1 MAVKQYPYYIKG
13 NKFAIVEKDTEFD
26 NDVNSK
32 DYGPGSARSQWK
44 SPKTSVTDGIEL
56 QYVYSPEYRINDI
69 DHTNNITSLTEDGY
83 GKIRLTLEGSV
94 SPALS
99 KGDYIV
105 IDGHK
110 NFNGPH
116 KVDQDASSTSVFL
129 TTKYNGGVQNFTGT
143 LPFIYEDVSYL
154 SDEDSQ
160 IDLPEYLTNAL
171 VYYVKAKLAEDMRDM
186 DGREY
191 FLREFKRIL
200 EKHNNTRV
208 AGVRRMATGVHS
220 IR

>member
-1 MAVKQYPYYIKG
+1 MAVKQYAYYIKG

-69 DHTNNITSLTEDGY
+69 DHTNNITTITEDGY
-83 GKIRLTLEGSV
+83 GKIRLTLESSV

-110 NFNGPH
+110 NLNGPH
-116 KVDQDASSTSVFL
+116 KVAQDASSTSVFL

-171 VYYVKAKLAEDMRDM
+171 VYYVKAKLAEDRNELDVK
-186 DGREY
+186 EY
-191 FLREFKRIL
+191 NMREFKRLL
-200 EKHNNTRV
+200 EKNESSKVWGARKIGTDET
-208 AGVRRMATGVHS
+208 A
-220 IR
+220 IK